1 MDKWNQQ
8 AAPNNNSRPSDMEWS
23 VEGSPK
29 TAQNKVGG
37 EELNNKKIENELKRA
52 EFLRGF

>member
-37 EELNNKKIENELKRA
+37 EELNNKKIENELR
-52 EFLRGF
+52 EQNF